1 MSRWAI
7 VIKDHLTV
15 DKNDPLMDV
24 CPVRS
29 YTKAK
34 EILDRY
40 YSDFVE
46 YYREKNRHR
55 PMIPLSVKL
64 EWKPET
70 LIHGVR
76 LVINVHDPQN
86 KENLFISYEIRD
98 MIEVRMM
105 DQRHLVNVN
114 RAETEPVFP

>member
-1 MSRWAI
+1 M
-7 VIKDHLTV
+7 
-15 DKNDPLMDV
+15 
-24 CPVRS
+24 
-29 YTKAK
+29 TKAK